1 MVANVQTLVKL
12 LPVALRKKLPR
23 EVVVVHIG
31 EKDSRRL
38 NRRYRKKNRSTNV
51 LSLRYGPDYGEILV
65 CPTVIRQEAKRSSV
79 PYKYQMTKMVV
90 HAMVHLAGIHHEK
103 SRNMSR
109 RFERLEQRIL
119 KKFKTAI

>member
-65 CPTVIRQEAKRSSV
+65 CLTVIRQ
-79 PYKYQMTKMVV
+79 
-90 HAMVHLAGIHHEK
+90 EK